1 MFLILLTVGGAIVW
15 QNDAAK
21 TKLFRELVTVRD
33 FINHLATGYE
43 PWQVGI
49 YIYILR
55 RKSDSGDSL
64 RRYTVNLQFSLPRLF
79 LQLLVLL

>member
-33 FINHLATGYE
+33 FINHLASGYE

-49 YIYILR
+49 YIYIYHVENLIVVIVY
-55 RKSDSGDSL
+55 GDI
-64 RRYTVNLQFSLPRLF
+64 R
-79 LQLLVLL
+79 